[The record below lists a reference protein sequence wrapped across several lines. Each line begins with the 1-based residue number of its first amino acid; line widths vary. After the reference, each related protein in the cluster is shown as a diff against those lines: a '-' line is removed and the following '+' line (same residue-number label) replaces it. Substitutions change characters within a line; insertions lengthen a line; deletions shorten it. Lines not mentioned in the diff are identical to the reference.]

1 MSVLSKLSPQD
12 YLAQERL
19 SDTKHEY
26 MNGEIFAMTGASF
39 AHNLICMNLGASLHH
54 QVKKRPCHVLPSD
67 QRVQLQ
73 DGYVYPDVTVVCGK
87 PEFFDKDNLTNPTVI
102 IEVLSPS
109 TADYDGSGKFAR
121 YRQLASIQE
130 YLLIAQ
136 DKAHVMH
143 YVRQDASHWLLAEY
157 LEKSAD
163 FELPS
168 IQCRLALAE
177 IYAKVFEAT

>member
-1 MSVLSKLSPQD
+1 MSAAIKTKLSPQE

-26 MNGEIFAMTGASF
+26 MNGEIFAMSGGSF
-39 AHNLICMNLGASLHH
+39 AHNLICMNIGASLHN
-54 QVKKRPCHVLPSD
+54 QVKQRSCHVLPSD

-87 PEFFDKDNLTNPTVI
+87 PEFTDDDNLSNPNVI

-109 TADYDGSGKFAR
+109 TANYDGSGKFAR
-121 YRQLASIQE
+121 YRQTPSIQE

-136 DKAHVMH
+136 DKPHVMH
-143 YVRQDASHWLLAEY
+143 YVRQDDSHWLLAEY
-157 LEKSAD
+157 FVQQAQ

-168 IQCRLALAE
+168 IQCELVLSD
-177 IYAKVFEAT
+177 IYAKVF